1 MTLAPQRTGL
11 NSVLV
16 DLRLGS
22 VIAAPAQGEVD
33 LVLEDLASASPELL
47 ATDRVAWE
55 TIFGRLQAGDGP
67 RGFQDVVLVSAERVY
82 VLLRS
87 VRDPGVGLVS
97 VSTDGRNV
105 GLALAE
111 ARARLRQL
119 EAEL

>member
-1 MTLAPQRTGL
+1 MTREPPGTGL
-11 NSVLV
+11 VSALV
-16 DLRLGS
+16 DLRCGS
-22 VIAAPAQGEVD
+22 VLATPASGEVD
-33 LVLEDLASASPELL
+33 LLLEDLALASPELL

-55 TIFGRLQAGDGP
+55 VIFGRLQAREGP
-67 RGFQDVVLVSAERVY
+67 RGFQDVVLVSGERVY

-87 VRDPGVGLVS
+87 ARDPGLGLVG